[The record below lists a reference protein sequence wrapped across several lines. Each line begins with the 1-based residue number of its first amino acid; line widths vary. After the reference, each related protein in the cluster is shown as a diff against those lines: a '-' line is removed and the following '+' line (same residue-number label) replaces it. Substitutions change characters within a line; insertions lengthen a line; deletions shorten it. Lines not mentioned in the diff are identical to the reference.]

1 MLKKTF
7 ICLCALFTLTVLPAF
22 AKPAPPA
29 SLNETLEYL
38 AALEKGFEGEQWGKA
53 LETIRQVDQALTSAI
68 QSHADSVPDALS
80 KRLKLITTKLTAALN
95 GKDKEE
101 AEEQYIQLQL
111 LTFEI
116 MDHFDYKVHPILVT
130 LEKYVADEALEALE
144 KNDYEDVLAELHE
157 VASFFQKS
165 AQLLNQHGVSRE
177 DLNVFRDRIGK
188 SMQHARNKE
197 AAELKEDL
205 SAMTAQIE
213 TFRAS
218 FH

>member
-1 MLKKTF
+1 MLGKTS
-7 ICLCALFTLTVLPAF
+7 IVLSVLLTLTVLPAF

-29 SLNETLEYL
+29 NLNE
-38 AALEKGFEGEQWGKA
+38 ALEHLAELEESFENDQWKKA
-53 LETIRQVDQALTSAI
+53 LESSKEVEQALSSAM
-68 QSHADSVPDALS
+68 QPYVDSLPATLA
-80 KRLKLITTKLTAALN
+80 KRLKLITTKLNTALN
-95 GKDKEE
+95 TKAEEE
-101 AEEQYIQLQL
+101 AEKQYIQLQL
-111 LTFEI
+111 LTFEV
-116 MDHFDYKVHPILVT
+116 MDHFEYKVHPLLTT
-130 LEKYVADEALEALE
+130 LEKYIADEALEALK

-188 SMQHARNKE
+188 SMQHARDKE

-205 SAMTAQIE
+205 SAMASQIE
-213 TFRAS
+213 TFQAS